1 MTGRCMSRK
10 AGACC
15 RMFAGHRDSHESWY
29 GERWDDGDAAVADT
43 TPETPAAQIAEA
55 LAPADLK
62 YSEMPKCAR
71 CGHLPAAHQD
81 GRCHVPDCACVA
93 PAPLPALPVE
103 RLSDWFEATNQKL
116 TTADGGRPPSYGD
129 IFTDL
134 QDGVRLVGFLLNE
147 RDAMPASH
155 APLPVDLARLRQ
167 DVEKERIAPVQGYK
181 PGIPWSMHLRAYAA
195 YCNQH
200 GEQKALLDLDGKN
213 CRGGFHVEE
222 LDEFIPSWREELTEA
237 YHLRKRVEAL
247 EQERDGLS
255 FNLDAAVD
263 ALANCQA
270 KRDEL
275 QERAERAEAALTQ
288 LQEEVRLASNR
299 ASNRLMTP
307 EKLAELLR
315 EPSHG
320 Q

>member
-55 LAPADLK
+55 LAPA
-62 YSEMPKCAR
+62 PP
-71 CGHLPAAHQD
+71 LPEATPRKVD
-81 GRCHVPDCACVA
+81 IEGRCTNFSPPEWAGHWRDWHRGHGCELDPGPCPCCGLF
-93 PAPLPALPVE
+93 PRCPMCGKE
-103 RLSDWFEATNQKL
+103 R
-116 TTADGGRPPSYGD
+116 GP
-129 IFTDL
+129 I
-134 QDGVRLVGFLLNE
+134 
-147 RDAMPASH
+147 ASP

>member
-1 MTGRCMSRK
+1 
-10 AGACC
+10 
-15 RMFAGHRDSHESWY
+15 
-29 GERWDDGDAAVADT
+29 
-43 TPETPAAQIAEA
+43 
-55 LAPADLK
+55 
-62 YSEMPKCAR
+62 
-71 CGHLPAAHQD
+71 
-81 GRCHVPDCACVA
+81 
-93 PAPLPALPVE
+93 
-103 RLSDWFEATNQKL
+103 
-116 TTADGGRPPSYGD
+116 
-129 IFTDL
+129 
-134 QDGVRLVGFLLNE
+134 
-147 RDAMPASH
+147 
-155 APLPVDLARLRQ
+155 
-167 DVEKERIAPVQGYK
+167 VEKERIAPVQGYK